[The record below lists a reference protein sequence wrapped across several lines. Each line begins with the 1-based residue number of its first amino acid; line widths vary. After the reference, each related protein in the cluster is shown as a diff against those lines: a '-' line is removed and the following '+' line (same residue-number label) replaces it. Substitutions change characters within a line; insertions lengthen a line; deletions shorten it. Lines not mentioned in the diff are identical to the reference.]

1 VIAIITGA
9 ASGIGKAVA
18 LRMAQDSLSRE
29 GRPAQLLLVDIDS
42 AGLAAVAASLRAG
55 GTQVETVV
63 ADLGETD
70 AAPRILDRT
79 VQSFDGLDAL
89 ISNAGVIQR
98 ASLLDLEAPDYD
110 RSFAINARATWL
122 LGKAAHPHLARSR
135 GSLVAT
141 ASVSAHEPT
150 PPLGAYSASKAALVM
165 LVRQMACEWGPDGI
179 RCNTVSPGSTHT
191 GMTDAR
197 YSNPVLRAGA
207 AERNPLHMIGSPEH
221 QAAAIAFLAGPE
233 AAYITG
239 ADLVVDGG
247 LRTML
252 MTASALGDPWRR

>member
-1 VIAIITGA
+1 MIAVITGA

-18 LRMAQDSLSRE
+18 LRLARDAAVRE
-29 GRPAQLLLVDIDS
+29 SKPAKLLLVDLNS
-42 AGLAAVAASLRAG
+42 VGLEQVAAGLHTTGAE
-55 GTQVETVV
+55 VERVI
-63 ADLGETD
+63 ADLDDE
-70 AAPRILDRT
+70 AAPARIVARAAEL
-79 VQSFDGLDAL
+79 FGGLDVL
-89 ISNAGVIQR
+89 ISNAGIIKR
-98 ASLLDLEAPDYD
+98 ASLLDLTVADYD
-110 RSFAINARATWL
+110 RSFAVNVRATWL

-207 AERNPLHMIGSPEH
+207 AERNPLRMVGSPEH
-221 QAAAIAFLAGPE
+221 QAAAIAFLASPE

-252 MTASALGDPWRR
+252 MSASALGDPWRR